1 MSKIQSVNYQNYPNF
16 KQSNKDF
23 VSGTSFGA
31 AAPLTK
37 AQEFIIDKNLT
48 NTYLGSKGKFLNL
61 LSSTAGEIQN
71 LWIMNIGTACVAPIF
86 IANNPISKEDKDTK
100 KYAAWR
106 QPISAV
112 IALAFGLGV
121 NIPLPAYIDKKVAE
135 GKFEKFDLH
144 AQPPSDYLKSRYSSI
159 KRHFNNLKGDDK
171 KYFDMVDDGS
181 IKNTQDF
188 VTKFQN
194 NKKFEEAVHNV
205 TLKNEAKELLNV
217 NNPKSLRNITL
228 REFLIKN
235 LKFEQDY
242 VDKAILNPEATE
254 KLLSK
259 IKAMDFLRE
268 FGYSADDVDEKTLRT
283 FINNNIYNKK
293 IRFNANEKKYITR
306 ATEMM
311 TTEELKNQEK
321 ISLRNLF
328 KVLDIEDDFH
338 KRHDILDKKMDEF
351 LLWLDKN
358 MNIKSAVES
367 AKSNKALEKT
377 VEKLPAERL
386 EQFAKQIA
394 KNAASKAAK
403 NYGAYKKIQG
413 ITLSLITLPF
423 SCGLLNWAY
432 PRIMEKCF
440 PNLSKKPKE
449 KADSKG
455 GK

>member
-1 MSKIQSVNYQNYPNF
+1 MSKIQSVNYQNKPNF
-16 KQSNKDF
+16 KQNN
-23 VSGTSFGA
+23 TNFGA

-37 AQEFIIDKNLT
+37 AQEFIVDKALT
-48 NTYLGSKGKFLNL
+48 NHYLGNKGKFLNL

-71 LWIMNIGTACVAPIF
+71 IWIMNIGTAFVAPVF
-86 IANNPISKEDKDTK
+86 IANNPISKEDEDTK
-100 KYAAWR
+100 TYAAWR
-106 QPISAV
+106 QPISAI
-112 IALAFGLGV
+112 IALAFGLGI
-121 NIPLPAYIDKKVAE
+121 NIPVPAYIDKKVAE

-144 AQPPSDYLKSRYSSI
+144 AQPPSDYLKTRYNSI

-171 KYFDMVDDGS
+171 KYFDMVNDGS
-181 IKNTQDF
+181 INNTKDF
-188 VTKFQN
+188 ITKFQN
-194 NKKFEEAVHNV
+194 NKKFEEAVHEV
-205 TLKNEAKELLNV
+205 TLKNEAKELLNIK
-217 NNPKSLRNITL
+217 NPKSLRNITL

-242 VDKAILNPEATE
+242 ADKSILNPEATE
-254 KLLSK
+254 KKLSK
-259 IKAMDFLRE
+259 MKAMDFLRE
-268 FGYSADDVDEKTLRT
+268 FGYSSNEVNEKSLRT
-283 FINNNIYNKK
+283 FINNNIYKEK
-293 IRFNANEKKYITR
+293 IRFNPNEKKYITR

-338 KRHDILDKKMDEF
+338 ARHDILNKKMDEF
-351 LLWLDKN
+351 LLWLDRN

-367 AKSNKALEKT
+367 ASSNKSLKKT
-377 VEKLPAERL
+377 VKKIPAERL

-394 KNAASKAAK
+394 KNTASKASK

-413 ITLSLITLPF
+413 ITLSLLTLPL

-432 PRIMEKCF
+432 PKIMAKCF

-449 KADSKG
+449 QADSKG